1 MENRAFTMVM
11 ASFAADSL
19 ALGAHWVYDTK
30 AIETHLGRVDTLLK
44 PLPNSYHST
53 KELGDFTHYGDQMF
67 VLMESLTAQK
77 AFSLEDFSARWEAL
91 FVNYTGYVD
100 QATQGTL
107 AGYDSGKGLQGGG
120 SPSDDL
126 AGAARIA
133 PLVYLYSDHLEN
145 LLDAAQAQTK
155 MTHTNPLTLESAAFF
170 AEVAFRVL
178 GGLTPIKAIKET
190 AGENFADSALFDW
203 VNAGLQ
209 SAGDDS
215 VQTIVRFGQSCH
227 TPEAFPGVIHLIAKY
242 ESDLKEALIQS
253 VMAGGD
259 SAARGMMTG
268 MVLGAHSGAGDLPRE
283 WVSALNRE
291 QQIAQL
297 LQQLH

>member
-30 AIETHLGRVDTLLK
+30 ALETHLGRVDTLLK

-53 KELGDFTHYGDQMF
+53 KDAGDFTHYGDQMF
-67 VLMESLTAQK
+67 VLLESLAAQK
-77 AFSLEDFSARWEAL
+77 VFSLEDFSARWEAL
-91 FVNYTGYVD
+91 FRNYNGYVD

-107 AGYDSGKGLQGGG
+107 AGYDSGKDLQDGG

-133 PLVYLYSDHLEN
+133 PLVYTYSDHLEN
-145 LLDAAQAQTK
+145 LLEAARAQTR
-155 MTHTNPLTLESAAFF
+155 MTHTNPLTVESAAFF
-170 AEVAFRVL
+170 AEVGFRVL
-178 GGLTPIKAIKET
+178 GGLAPIKAIKET
-190 AGENFADSALFDW
+190 AGESFADSTLLDW
-203 VNAGLQ
+203 VKAGLQ

-215 VQTIVRFGQSCH
+215 GQTIARFGQTCH

-242 ESDLKEALIQS
+242 ESDVKEALVQS

-259 SAARGMMTG
+259 SAARGMMAG
-268 MVLGAHSGAGDLPRE
+268 MVLGAYSGAGDLPQE

-291 QQIAQL
+291 EQIAQL
-297 LQQLH
+297 LQELR